1 MTGAPRNQPA
11 QERLSRELQ
20 PAVQAVRSG
29 RTGNAV
35 RRAIS
40 RALRRLP
47 LVVLV
52 VAAVT
57 VVLSLRLN
65 VPFMLPPLVA
75 LALVVGYV
83 LVQWL
88 QSLRVDVSAGDAALA
103 CDRAHQSR
111 DRLSAALELSSGEA
125 LPLRPVHEAMAAAA
139 IEDGLA
145 WLQKTD
151 PRRVAVGTERA
162 AADWRHAVAALLA
175 LGLLTYWL
183 PAPGG
188 GSGDHTGVPGTGGNT
203 AATGEP
209 ARREVAAAATKTV
222 EPPPAQGKEVRAE
235 PKPAAN
241 EKKNSPPP
249 DKPEPAPAVPAAA
262 GAGASGSDTA
272 GDSAQS
278 GTPKAAPTGSPG
290 AGRPGGGQGS
300 AAASSAE
307 PVPEVKKPQ
316 ANPPKPKKKDAAK
329 PSPEQEAKNAES
341 AGAPSGPSRGSGRMA
356 SVANKRSDLERGME
370 REDDPDI
377 EDEPV
382 EDETNEQE
390 QRGGMM
396 PLKRQD
402 QRPAARELSISGD
415 GPPDQ
420 GRGGPT
426 PPKKSRGT
434 ASLLLGLRLSD
445 QVRGQPNPGTAKTSI
460 EQIPPRRQST
470 DAGLAHS
477 AGQGR
482 AGTPQ
487 SGRPVQRDGGLL
499 QAYHALLRERDSK
512 PSPSPSTS
520 PDPQHQ

>member
-1 MTGAPRNQPA
+1 VSQAARNQPA
-11 QERLSRELQ
+11 HDRLARELQ
-20 PAVQAVRSG
+20 PAVLAVRRE
-29 RTGNAV
+29 RTGNAA
-35 RRAIS
+35 RRAIA
-40 RALRRLP
+40 RAVRRLP
-47 LVVLV
+47 LVALV
-52 VAAVT
+52 VACVT
-57 VVLSLRLN
+57 VVLSLRIA
-65 VPFMLPPLVA
+65 VPFLVPPLA
-75 LALVVGYV
+75 ALVAVTAYV
-83 LVQWL
+83 LVVWTRSFQ
-88 QSLRVDVSAGDAALA
+88 VPVSDADAALA

-111 DRLSAALELSSGEA
+111 DRLSAALQLSADPA
-125 LPLRPVHEAMAAAA
+125 LPARPVHEAMAAAA

-145 WLQKTD
+145 FLQRTD
-151 PRRVAVGTERA
+151 PGRVAASTERP
-162 AADWRHAVAALLA
+162 AADWRSAAAALLA
-175 LGLLTYWL
+175 LALFTWWL
-183 PAPGG
+183 PLPGG
-188 GSGDHTGVPGTGGNT
+188 TSGPRQGTQSAAGG
-203 AATGEP
+203 AAAQGE
-209 ARREVAAAATKTV
+209 AGRRDVAAAAARRT
-222 EPPPAQGKEVRAE
+222 EAPPASGKEVKSE
-235 PKPAAN
+235 PKAAAN
-241 EKKNSPPP
+241 ERRGSPPP
-249 DKPEPAPAVPAAA
+249 NQPEPAPAVPAAA

-278 GTPKAAPTGSPG
+278 GSPKAAPTGSPG

-307 PVPEVKKPQ
+307 PVPEQKKPQ
-316 ANPPKPKKKDAAK
+316 ANPPKPRKRDAPK
-329 PSPEQEAKNAES
+329 PSPEQDSKNAES

-370 REDDPDI
+370 REDDPDV

-390 QRGGMM
+390 QRGGLM

-460 EQIPPRRQST
+460 EQIPPRRQAA
-470 DAGLAHS
+470 DPGLAHS
-477 AGQGR
+477 AVPGR
-482 AGTPQ
+482 TGTPQ
-487 SGRPVQRDGGLL
+487 SERPVQREDMGLL

-512 PSPSPSTS
+512 PSPSPSPGT
-520 PDPQHQ
+520 QHQ